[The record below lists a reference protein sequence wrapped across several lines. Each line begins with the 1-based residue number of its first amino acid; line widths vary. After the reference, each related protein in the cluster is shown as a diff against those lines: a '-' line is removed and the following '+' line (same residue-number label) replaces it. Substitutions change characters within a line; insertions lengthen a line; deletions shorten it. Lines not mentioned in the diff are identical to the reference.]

1 MTPCIKMLKKAKVT
15 YTIQQY
21 QHDTTCESYGE
32 EAAQKLGVIQER
44 VFKTLVVQSEDTLF
58 VAVVP
63 VSSKL
68 SLKELAKV
76 VGVKKI
82 AMADAKIVE
91 KSTGYV
97 LGGVSPFGQ
106 KKRLVTVVDKSALEY
121 ETIFVS
127 AGKRG
132 LDVEISP
139 QIFPKLIPCRFE
151 EIENS

>member
-139 QIFPKLIPCRFE
+139 QIFQELLSSKFE
-151 EIENS
+151 EISNH

>member
-15 YTIQQY
+15 YTIHQY

-58 VAVVP
+58 VGVVP

-68 SLKELAKV
+68 SLKEFAKV
-76 VGVKKI
+76 LGVKKVM
-82 AMADAKIVE
+82 MADAKIVE

-106 KKRLVTVVDKSALEY
+106 KKRLVTIVDKSALEY

-139 QIFPKLIPCRFE
+139 QIFQELLSSKFK
-151 EIENS
+151 EISIH

>member
-1 MTPCIKMLKKAKVT
+1 MTPCVKMLKKAKVT
-15 YTIQQY
+15 YTIHQY
-21 QHDTTCESYGE
+21 QHDITCESYGE

-58 VAVVP
+58 VGVVP

-76 VGVKKI
+76 LGVKKVV
-82 AMADAKIVE
+82 MADAKIVE

-106 KKRLVTVVDKSALEY
+106 KKRLVTIVDKSALDY

-139 QIFPKLIPCRFE
+139 QIFQELLSSKFK
-151 EIENS
+151 EISIH